1 MCLGPS
7 QSGSLSASWTVGFSS
22 SDPPR
27 SLPGVYGLGRLQ
39 EHDPRSLRF
48 AVEVP
53 DRDPTNKTWR
63 CGVVLNQGHTS
74 ACTGFSRVADL
85 LAAPRMVKV
94 DDPQDMAQRTYKL
107 AQTLDEWPGEDYE
120 GSSVLGAL
128 KAVPGLGF
136 IGEYRWAF
144 DFGDWLRS
152 LSYVGPSVVGTTF
165 FNSMFEPSERGV
177 LTVNPSSGEAGGHAY
192 LIRAIVTDERRKKRI
207 VGSPNNRD
215 GVPLLRVRN
224 SWGHGWGKAG
234 DAYMW
239 ADDYQKHL
247 WPGGEQSI
255 VVKALHR

>member
-48 AVEVP
+48 AVEAP

-120 GSSVLGAL
+120 GSSAS
-128 KAVPGLGF
+128 
-136 IGEYRWAF
+136 WA
-144 DFGDWLRS
+144 
-152 LSYVGPSVVGTTF
+152 PPTT
-165 FNSMFEPSERGV
+165 G
-177 LTVNPSSGEAGGHAY
+177 
-192 LIRAIVTDERRKKRI
+192 RACRCCECAT
-207 VGSPNNRD
+207 
-215 GVPLLRVRN
+215 
-224 SWGHGWGKAG
+224 
-234 DAYMW
+234 
-239 ADDYQKHL
+239 
-247 WPGGEQSI
+247 PGGTAGAKLETPFCGPTTTASI
-255 VVKALHR
+255 CGPVASRAS

>member
-1 MCLGPS
+1 MPAGWRP
-7 QSGSLSASWTVGFSS
+7 GGRR
-22 SDPPR
+22 R

-128 KAVPGLGF
+128 KAVQGLGF

-152 LSYVGPSVVGTTF
+152 LSYVGPSVVGIK
-165 FNSMFEPSERGV
+165 RRAR
-177 LTVNPSSGEAGGHAY
+177 PSSPFFARPRFVRSRLWLDPVNFY
-192 LIRAIVTDERRKKRI
+192 ER
-207 VGSPNNRD
+207 
-215 GVPLLRVRN
+215 
-224 SWGHGWGKAG
+224 
-234 DAYMW
+234 
-239 ADDYQKHL
+239 
-247 WPGGEQSI
+247 
-255 VVKALHR
+255 